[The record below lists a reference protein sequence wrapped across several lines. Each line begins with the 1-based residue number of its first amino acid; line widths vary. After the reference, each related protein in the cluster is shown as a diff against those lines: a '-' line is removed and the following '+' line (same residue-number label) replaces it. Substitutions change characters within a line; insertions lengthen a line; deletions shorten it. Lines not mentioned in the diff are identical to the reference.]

1 MSAPLTPLAL
11 GGYAL
16 GGGYGALSEADAR
29 ATVDA
34 ALDAGWTTVDTA
46 ETYLESEERLGRI
59 LRGRRD
65 RVFLAAKAFPCEAY
79 SRKNL
84 VAALDAT
91 LRRLGTDRVDLY
103 QLHGDEDWVQPFG
116 PTPVEEL
123 AETLTELRR
132 SGKALR
138 IGVSNLTVERLD
150 ALAQRTEVFS
160 TQNLYSL
167 IDRGHDTDRLH
178 LDVEGTILPYAREHG
193 IAVLAYSPLSRGL
206 LADGLDPART
216 FGPDDERHYLPRY
229 QPGVYEHYVELA
241 RRLAAWAADHGRTLT
256 QLAVAWTLRHPAVTS
271 TIVGAKRPEQVA
283 AVAGAETWTLDDG
296 ELAEIDAIVAELP
309 PVARAAK
316 MTVWDHFDASVLARL
331 RERRHGA
338 EPDPSQPERQR

>member
-1 MSAPLTPLAL
+1 MSAPLSRLAL

-16 GGGYGALSEADAR
+16 GGGYGHVSEADAR

-34 ALDAGWTTVDTA
+34 ALDAGWTAIDTA
-46 ETYLESEERLGRI
+46 ETYLDSEERLGRI

-79 SRKNL
+79 TRRNL
-84 VAALDAT
+84 TAALDAT
-91 LRRLGTDRVDLY
+91 LSRLGTDHVDLY

-116 PTPVEEL
+116 PTPIDDL
-123 AETLTELRR
+123 AETLTALRE

-178 LDVEGTILPYAREHG
+178 LAVEGEILPYALEHG

-206 LADGLDPART
+206 LADDLDPDRT
-216 FGPDDERHYLPRY
+216 FPPDDERHFLPRY
-229 QPGVYEHYVELA
+229 QRGVYERYVQLANELS
-241 RRLAAWAADHGRTLT
+241 AWAREHGHTLT

-271 TIVGAKRPEQVA
+271 TIVGAKRPDHVA
-283 AVAGAETWTLDDG
+283 AVSGADSWELSDA
-296 ELAEIDAIVAELP
+296 ELAEVEAIIGRLP
-309 PVARAAK
+309 EVARAAR
-316 MTVWDHFDASVLARL
+316 MTVWDHFDTAVLDHL
-331 RERRHGA
+331 VERRHGA
-338 EPDPSQPERQR
+338 APQT